1 MTFFLGTKGSVKLRR
16 GADPVLGSLTAS
28 IGVDDIHLVLN
39 RIGFEGAI
47 DNVLTGDRVD
57 LVTTDARNLAF
68 IPSANWSTNQ
78 TEDTFSAY
86 VNINQAGGLR
96 LYPTF
101 NDAVNNNRD
110 NEIALEAFSGDPIEV
125 RLEVRDIS
133 YNLLGNVTR
142 YEFQNDRQ
150 QIDTTTLSDKYR
162 QQYSAGIISG
172 AGRIDCAFDS
182 TASGTSENPKLLISL
197 IQRLDLGCAFD
208 MALYLTDKDVDPNV
222 ENLFYLLTAVITSS
236 GVNVAAGEIIDCS
249 IDFVTTGEV
258 RLVTGV
264 PSQYI
269 LKEDDD
275 RIQVEQTLDFLL
287 QEDTD

>member
-16 GADPVLGSLTAS
+16 GSDPVLGSLTAS

-57 LVTTDARNLAF
+57 LVTTDARNLDF

-86 VNINQAGGLR
+86 VNINAAGGLR

-269 LKEDDD
+269 LKEDTD

>member
-16 GADPVLGSLTAS
+16 GSDPVLGSLTAS

-57 LVTTDARNLAF
+57 LVTADARNLAF
-68 IPSANWSTNQ
+68 IPTANWSTNQ
-78 TEDTFSAY
+78 REDTFSAF
-86 VNINQAGGLR
+86 VNINAAGGLR

-125 RLEVRDIS
+125 RLEVRDVS

-182 TASGTSENPKLLISL
+182 TASETSENPKLLISL